1 MYLSKL
7 AVKSHTGEYIGV
19 REYMSGDSPKII
31 HWKKSL
37 RREDLED
44 VYVRLY
50 AREIEK
56 GGGRGSRVLYVDLTS
71 TNQRELDLLVSTLYS
86 KLLRSLSRQSPLINT
101 HLFLKLPAGD
111 TYYINGKLVDVTAA
125 LNTII
130 QKHGLQPLYNYQ
142 FWRGGRLIM
151 LGEARGIVGDLE
163 SYYKELG
170 LAISV
175 SLREKV
181 GEGSSIVLIH
191 SNALAYKY
199 SIISRVLQDS
209 GFIVSQSTR

>member
-142 FWRGGRLIM
+142 SWRRGEVDHAWRSPWNRRRLRELLQGAWTSYFSIIKGEGWRGILHSAHP
-151 LGEARGIVGDLE
+151 LQCP
-163 SYYKELG
+163 
-170 LAISV
+170 
-175 SLREKV
+175 
-181 GEGSSIVLIH
+181 SIQVLNYI
-191 SNALAYKY
+191 
-199 SIISRVLQDS
+199 
-209 GFIVSQSTR
+209 